1 MLLIKTS
8 EKSRIG
14 EKNNKPNY
22 RDIKFDVSNRHPSRI
37 VKKAT
42 GSTQ

>member
-14 EKNNKPNY
+14 EKNKPNY
-22 RDIKFDVSNRHPSRI
+22 RDIKFDVSKRHPSRI
-37 VKKAT
+37 IKKAT
-42 GSTQ
+42 GSTK